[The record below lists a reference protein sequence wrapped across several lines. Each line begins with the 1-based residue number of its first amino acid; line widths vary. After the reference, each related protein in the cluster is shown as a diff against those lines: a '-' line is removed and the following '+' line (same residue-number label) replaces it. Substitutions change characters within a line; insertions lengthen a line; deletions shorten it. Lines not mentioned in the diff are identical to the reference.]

1 MNIHE
6 LPQDQKGTR
15 AETLNIVN
23 TWNASLVIYLATSLS
38 TNTGNLFCDDSK
50 HTYFNCYC
58 NPWGDES
65 SISMNIIVALLVLF
79 NSWLDA
85 GCADSK
91 DNAIK
96 IGFIQKRDL

>member
-38 TNTGNLFCDDSK
+38 TNTGNLVVVIQ
-50 HTYFNCYC
+50 NILI
-58 NPWGDES
+58 
-65 SISMNIIVALLVLF
+65 SIAIVTHGVMNLALAWTL
-79 NSWLDA
+79 
-85 GCADSK
+85 
-91 DNAIK
+91 
-96 IGFIQKRDL
+96 